1 MVLSEDFTNI
11 LGNISDDLKQ
21 TLNAEIAFL
30 TQYVAQDSTIFGE
43 SIQKR
48 LRITEVSLKQKDDEP
63 KKPEVRAV
71 VELDVTEDM
80 LNAAHTL
87 HGGCSAFLVD
97 ICSSFAIH
105 AFQIINA
112 EGATDHP
119 IPVSQ
124 SLNMIY
130 HAPASLGDRL
140 RVINTTL
147 TIGSRAFTARTEI
160 WSETHHRLVASGTH
174 VKLIPLTRSKI

>member
-21 TLNAEIAFL
+21 TLSAEIAFL

-71 VELDVTEDM
+71 VELDVTE
-80 LNAAHTL
+80 
-87 HGGCSAFLVD
+87 
-97 ICSSFAIH
+97 
-105 AFQIINA
+105 
-112 EGATDHP
+112 GAVP
-119 IPVSQ
+119 SVVSC
-124 SLNMIY
+124 
-130 HAPASLGDRL
+130 
-140 RVINTTL
+140 VI
-147 TIGSRAFTARTEI
+147 
-160 WSETHHRLVASGTH
+160 
-174 VKLIPLTRSKI
+174 

>member
-1 MVLSEDFTNI
+1 
-11 LGNISDDLKQ
+11 
-21 TLNAEIAFL
+21 
-30 TQYVAQDSTIFGE
+30 
-43 SIQKR
+43 
-48 LRITEVSLKQKDDEP
+48 
-63 KKPEVRAV
+63 
-71 VELDVTEDM
+71 M

-97 ICSSFAIH
+97 MYVPLSITEFSVNCLGLERCSSFAIH

-130 HAPASLGDRL
+130 HAPASL
-140 RVINTTL
+140 
-147 TIGSRAFTARTEI
+147 
-160 WSETHHRLVASGTH
+160 
-174 VKLIPLTRSKI
+174 